1 MVSYIIRRL
10 LWTIPTLL
18 VISLITFFLAHAIPG
33 GPFAGPEL
41 KHMSPETIA
50 NLRKFYHLDD
60 PIWKQYGDYLWHL
73 VRGDLGPSYA
83 DRGRTV
89 NEIIGQ
95 ALPASA
101 ILGVC
106 ALGVA
111 MVIGIP
117 LGIVAAL
124 KRNTAADYVGMFVA
138 IAGVSVP
145 AMTLGP
151 VLMLVFALK
160 LKILPVA
167 QWGSWQQVIL
177 PAVTLGFGSAAIL
190 ARLTRASMLQ
200 VLREDYIRTARAKGI
215 PERRVTVHHALRN
228 ALIPVVTVIG
238 PLFAGLVT
246 GSMVVE
252 QVFAIP
258 GIGKFFATSVL
269 GRNYPVIMGTVLLYA
284 VFLVIANLVVD
295 IAYARLDPRI
305 RYS

>member
-1 MVSYIIRRL
+1 MTGYIVRRL

-41 KHMSPETIA
+41 KRMSPEVIA

-60 PIWKQYGDYLWHL
+60 PIWKQYVDYLWHL
-73 VRGDLGPSYA
+73 AQGDLGPSYT

-95 ALPASA
+95 SLPTSAVLGFFAL
-101 ILGVC
+101 L
-106 ALGVA
+106 VA

-117 LGIVAAL
+117 LGILAAL
-124 KRNTAADYVGMFVA
+124 KRNTFVDYLGMFIA
-138 IAGVSVP
+138 ITGVSVP

-151 VLMLVFALK
+151 VLVLVFALK
-160 LKILPVA
+160 LKLLPVA
-167 QWGSWQQVIL
+167 QWGTWKQVIL
-177 PAVTLGFGSAAIL
+177 PAFTLGFGSAAIL

-200 VLREDYIRTARAKGI
+200 VLREDYIRTARAKGL
-215 PERRVTVHHALRN
+215 PSRRITVHHALRN
-228 ALIPVVTVIG
+228 ALIPVITVIG

-246 GSMVVE
+246 GSMIVE

-258 GIGKFFATSVL
+258 GMGKFFVTSVL
-269 GRNYPVIMGTVLLYA
+269 GRNYPVIMGTVLLFA
-284 VFLVIANLVVD
+284 VFLVTANLVVD
-295 IAYARLDPRI
+295 IVYAWLDPRI